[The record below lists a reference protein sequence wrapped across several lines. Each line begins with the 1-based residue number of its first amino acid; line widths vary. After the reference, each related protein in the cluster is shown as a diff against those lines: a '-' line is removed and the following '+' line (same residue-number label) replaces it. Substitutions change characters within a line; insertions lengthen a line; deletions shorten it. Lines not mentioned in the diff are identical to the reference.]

1 MIRNAIPLKFAAA
14 KAGLIL
20 VNINPSY
27 KSSELSYVL
36 KMCGIKGVISDTEYG
51 LQNYQKIWHQ
61 TLSSEK
67 APDLEFVAFRG
78 ADFEPLEGVRTFSY
92 ENFRDSADSS
102 FQNER
107 EKIIS
112 NTQCDENVNIQFTSG
127 TTGYPK
133 GATLT
138 HHNILN
144 NALGLTA
151 GNRNE

>member
-1 MIRNAIPLKFAAA
+1 
-14 KAGLIL
+14 
-20 VNINPSY
+20 
-27 KSSELSYVL
+27 
-36 KMCGIKGVISDTEYG
+36 MCGIKGVISDTEYG

-78 ADFEPLEGVRTFSY
+78 ADFEPLEGVRTFSF

-127 TTGYPK
+127 TTGHPK

-144 NALGLTA
+144 SSSSLFTDLPNESCLCNARNWVSGEKNDLFLTPLA
-151 GNRNE
+151 LLSLIQYFL

>member
-1 MIRNAIPLKFAAA
+1 
-14 KAGLIL
+14 
-20 VNINPSY
+20 
-27 KSSELSYVL
+27 
-36 KMCGIKGVISDTEYG
+36 MCGIKGVISDTEYG

-61 TLSSEK
+61 TLAAEK

-78 ADFEPLEGVRTFSY
+78 ADFEPLEGVKSFSF

-127 TTGYPK
+127 TTGHPK